1 MQPKTLQTKTMQQN
15 AMPQNIV
22 QQSDG
27 YLNKTPLFQ
36 FILLSCLFPLWG
48 CAASLNDI
56 LITQFKSVFALSDFA
71 SALVQSAF
79 YGGYFLIAIP
89 ASLVIRKASYKLAI
103 LMGLALYIVGCML
116 FYPASHMA
124 TYTMFLAAI
133 FAIAI
138 GLSFLETA
146 ANTYSSMIGHRD
158 HATLRLN
165 VSQTFYPIGAL
176 MGIVLGKYLVFQD
189 GESLESQ
196 MAGMSVEQ
204 AHAFRLTMLEH
215 TLEPYKYLV
224 MVLVV
229 VMLLFMFT
237 RYPRC
242 KPESSEKS
250 QPSLRET
257 FRYLANNRHFKRGI
271 VAQFLYVGMQVAV
284 WSFTIRLALTLGAT
298 NERHAS
304 NFMMYSFICFFI
316 GKFVANFLMTRFR
329 AEKVL
334 IAYSVLG
341 GLTLAYVMLVPN
353 FTAVY
358 AAVFVS
364 VLFGPC
370 WATIY
375 AGTLATVDNKY
386 TEVAGAFIVMA
397 IVGAAF
403 VPALQGFVS
412 DHLGSMQLA
421 FGVSLLCFAWVGFY
435 FWGELRHKKQAN
447 ATGRLVEELP

>member
-1 MQPKTLQTKTMQQN
+1 MHSNIIQQP
-15 AMPQNIV
+15 
-22 QQSDG
+22 DG
-27 YLNKTPLFQ
+27 YLNKTPLLQ

-56 LITQFKSVFALSDFA
+56 LITQFKSVFELSDFA

-89 ASLVIRKASYKLAI
+89 ASLVIRSSSYKIAI
-103 LMGLALYIVGCML
+103 LLGLALYIVGCVL

-138 GLSFLETA
+138 GLSFLATA
-146 ANTYSSMIGHRD
+146 ANTNSSMIGHRD
-158 HATLRLN
+158 YATLRLN
-165 VSQTFYPIGAL
+165 ISQTFYPVGAL

-189 GESLESQ
+189 GESLHRQ
-196 MAGMSVEQ
+196 MAGLNADQ
-204 AHAFRLTMLEH
+204 LHQFKLNMLEH

-229 VMLLFMFT
+229 VMVLFLLT

-242 KPESSEKS
+242 KPETVDKKL
-250 QPSLRET
+250 PSLSET
-257 FRYLANNRHFKRGI
+257 FSYLAKNRHFKRGI
-271 VAQFLYVGMQVAV
+271 ITQFIYVGMQVAV
-284 WSFTIRLALTLGAT
+284 WSFTIRLALNLGAA

-304 NFMMYSFICFFI
+304 NFMIYSFICFFI

-334 IAYSVLG
+334 IAYSIVG
-341 GLTLAYVMLVPN
+341 VATLLYVMLVPN

-375 AGTLATVDNKY
+375 AGTLSTVDNKY

-403 VPALQGFVS
+403 IPALQGLVS
-412 DHLGSMQLA
+412 DHTGSMQLA

-435 FWGELRHKKQAN
+435 FWGELRHKKHPTT
-447 ATGRLVEELP
+447 TGRLAENAQ